1 MRPRPPRLLDASAI
15 VALFTGD
22 RSVQRLLDLAEQ
34 GSIQLLMPTAAIADA
49 EQELRAG
56 FDGWEPILLTDG
68 VRSLPLSEHTAIDIG
83 QWPGSLAAR
92 HAAHEARALRAAV
105 VTRDPGAYTGVQV
118 DLRVI

>member
-68 VRSLPLSEHTAIDIG
+68 VRSLPCPSTRRSISDSG
-83 QWPGSLAAR
+83 PGVWR
-92 HAAHEARALRAAV
+92 PVTQRMKHAHCGLRS
-105 VTRDPGAYTGVQV
+105 
-118 DLRVI
+118 